1 MTDLK
6 TEIEMIISA
15 YIGCKSETT
24 EKCAEEIVSIIGN
37 KVRIAEEIASLN
49 NTLAMFRDDYRT
61 AHSMNYEGG
70 GGMFGGLFGRKK

>member
-49 NTLAMFRDDYRT
+49 NTEEEFK
-61 AHSMNYEGG
+61 H
-70 GGMFGGLFGRKK
+70 